1 MERQD
6 VSTLWYT
13 KPAAEWEEALPLG
26 NGRLGAMIAGNLRE
40 ERIQVNEETI
50 WYGGWEDRLNP
61 DARENLPKLREL
73 VRQGRISEAEHLIR
87 LAFIS
92 GPDGQRGYQT
102 LGDIE
107 MKYLNDPSQEE
118 CTAYRRELDLDRAV
132 CRVQYENAKK
142 EAFER
147 TCFISRPADCMVLH
161 LRAPK
166 GKVSVEVMLNR
177 AKYFDRTGKVND
189 HTIYLSGNLGKNA
202 LEFAMCLSAKAKGG
216 RVYTMGH
223 TLVVEGADEAVLY
236 FGADSTFRYASADVA
251 SWEPR
256 VQEVLAEKITEKL
269 ERAMARE
276 YGELLAE
283 HEKDYREFYDRVAL
297 SLPEKEENAALP
309 TDERLQRIIS
319 GGTDEGLAKLLF
331 DYGRYLLIGCS
342 RPGDLPAT
350 LQGIWNKDFM
360 APWDSKYTININTEM
375 NYWPA
380 EVCALPECHTA
391 LFDLIGRMR
400 EHGRSIARRMYDCRG
415 LMAHHNTDLYGDCA
429 PQDNWIP
436 ATIWTMGAA
445 WLCTHLWMHY
455 SYTQDL
461 EFLKWAYPVMA
472 EAALFFVDFLEE
484 KDGYLVTNPS
494 LSPENVY
501 ILPNGEQGCCCMGA
515 TMDLEI
521 LRELFTGCKKAAE
534 ILGDAVDEAEIPD
547 VSDMRK
553 LQKEI
558 NAALEKLPP
567 IRIDS
572 TGRVMEWMEEYEEAE
587 PGHRH
592 VSQLYGLYPS
602 DQISMDKTPELA
614 AAAAETLRVRL
625 ANGGGHTGWSRAWII
640 NFYAKLW
647 DGEKAW
653 ENICQMLAKSTYAN
667 LFDRHPPFQIDGNF
681 GVTAAIA
688 QMLVQS
694 REQEVILLPALPKA
708 WEQGTVKGL
717 RLVGNAGIALAWKDG
732 RLLQCRVTADQAYEG
747 EIVYGSVRR
756 TVKLKAG
763 ETIVLDERLQE
774 IEE

>member
-1 MERQD
+1 M
-6 VSTLWYT
+6 STLWYT
-13 KPAAEWEEALPLG
+13 KPAEVWEEALPLG
-26 NGRLGAMIAGNLRE
+26 NGRLGGMVSGNLRE

-61 DARENLPKLREL
+61 DAKENLPKLRQLIRE
-73 VRQGRISEAEHLIR
+73 GRISEAEHLIR

-107 MKYLNDPSQEE
+107 MKYGNDPSPEE
-118 CTAYRRELDLDRAV
+118 CTAYRRELDLNRAM
-132 CRVQYENAKK
+132 CRVQYENAEK
-142 EAFER
+142 ETFER
-147 TCFISRPADCMVLH
+147 TCFISRAADCMVMH

-256 VQEVLAEKITEKL
+256 VQDVLAEKITEKL

-297 SLPEKEENAALP
+297 SLPEEEENAALP

-400 EHGRSIARRMYDCRG
+400 EHGRSIARRMYGCRG
-415 LMAHHNTDLYGDCA
+415 FMAHHNTDLYGDCA

-521 LRELFTGCKKAAE
+521 LRELFNGCKKAAE

-708 WEQGTVKGL
+708 WEQGEVKGL
-717 RLVGNAGIALAWKDG
+717 RLVGNAGIALAWKNG

-747 EIVYGSVRR
+747 EIVYGSLRR
-756 TVKLKAG
+756 TVELEAG
-763 ETIVLDERLQE
+763 ETMVLDERLQE

>member
-1 MERQD
+1 M
-6 VSTLWYT
+6 STLWYT

-61 DARENLPKLREL
+61 DARESLPKLREL

-202 LEFAMCLSAKAKGG
+202 LEFAMCLSAKATGG

-223 TLVVEGADEAVLY
+223 TLVIEEADEAVLY
-236 FGADSTFRYASADVA
+236 FGADSTFRYAKEEAA
-251 SWEPR
+251 AWEPR
-256 VQEVLAEKITEKL
+256 VQDVLAEKITEKL
-269 ERAMARE
+269 ERAIAQE
-276 YGELLAE
+276 YGDLLAE
-283 HEKDYREFYDRVAL
+283 HEKDYRSFYGRVAL

-309 TDERLQRIIS
+309 TDERLQKMIH

-331 DYGRYLLIGCS
+331 DYGRYLLIECS

-391 LFDLIGRMR
+391 LFDLIERMR
-400 EHGRSIARRMYDCRG
+400 EHGRSIARRMYGCRG
-415 LMAHHNTDLYGDCA
+415 FMAHHNTDIYGDCA

-436 ATIWTMGAA
+436 ATIWVMGAA

-461 EFLKWAYPVMA
+461 EFLKQAYPVMA

-501 ILPNGEQGCCCMGA
+501 ILPSGEQGCCCMGA
-515 TMDLEI
+515 TMDMEI

-534 ILGDAVDEAEIPD
+534 LLGDAVDAVEIPD
-547 VSDMRK
+547 VSDVRE
-553 LQKEI
+553 LQNEI

-572 TGRVMEWMEEYEEAE
+572 TGRVMEWMEEYKEAE

-602 DQISMDKTPELA
+602 DQITMDGTPELA

-647 DGEKAW
+647 DGGKAW
-653 ENICQMLAKSTYAN
+653 ENICQMLTKSTYAN

-694 REQEVILLPALPKA
+694 REHKIILLPALPKA
-708 WEQGTVKGL
+708 WDHGEVNGL
-717 RLVGNAGIALAWKDG
+717 RLVGNASIALAWENGKLT
-732 RLLQCRVTADQAYEG
+732 RCAVTADQAYEG
-747 EIVYGSVRR
+747 EVVYGEMRC
-756 TVKLKAG
+756 TVKLKKG
-763 ETIVLDERLQE
+763 ETVMLDAVLQLLES
-774 IEE
+774 

>member
-1 MERQD
+1 M
-6 VSTLWYT
+6 STLWYT

-118 CTAYRRELDLDRAV
+118 CTASRRELDLDRAV

-202 LEFAMCLSAKAKGG
+202 LEFAMCLSAKATGG

-223 TLVVEGADEAVLY
+223 TLVIEEADEAVLY
-236 FGADSTFRYASADVA
+236 FGADSTFRYAKEEVA
-251 SWEPR
+251 AWEPR
-256 VQEVLAEKITEKL
+256 VQDVLAEKITEKL
-269 ERAMARE
+269 ERAMAQE
-276 YGELLAE
+276 YGDLLAE
-283 HEKDYREFYDRVAL
+283 HEKDYRSFYGRVAL
-297 SLPEKEENAALP
+297 SLPEKEKNAALP
-309 TDERLQRIIS
+309 TDERLQKMIH

-331 DYGRYLLIGCS
+331 DYGRYLLIECS

-391 LFDLIGRMR
+391 LFDLIERMR
-400 EHGRSIARRMYDCRG
+400 EHGRSIARRMYGCRG
-415 LMAHHNTDLYGDCA
+415 FMAHHNTDIYGDCA

-436 ATIWTMGAA
+436 ATIWVMGAA

-461 EFLKWAYPVMA
+461 EFLKRAYPVIA

-501 ILPNGEQGCCCMGA
+501 ILPSGEQGCCCMGA
-515 TMDLEI
+515 TMDMEI

-534 ILGDAVDEAEIPD
+534 LLGDAVDAVEIPD
-547 VSDMRK
+547 VSDARE
-553 LQKEI
+553 LQNEI

-572 TGRVMEWMEEYEEAE
+572 TGRVMEWMEEYKEAE

-602 DQISMDKTPELA
+602 DQITMDGTPELA

-647 DGEKAW
+647 DGGKAW

-694 REQEVILLPALPKA
+694 REHKIILLPALPKA
-708 WEQGTVKGL
+708 WDHGEVNGL
-717 RLVGNAGIALAWKDG
+717 RLVGNASIALAWENGKLT
-732 RLLQCRVTADQAYEG
+732 RCAVTADQAYEG
-747 EIVYGSVRR
+747 EVVYGEMRQA
-756 TVKLKAG
+756 VKLEKG
-763 ETIVLDERLQE
+763 ETVMLDAVLQLLES
-774 IEE
+774 

>member
-1 MERQD
+1 M
-6 VSTLWYT
+6 STLWYT

-276 YGELLAE
+276 YGGLLAE

-501 ILPNGEQGCCCMGA
+501 ILPSGEQGCCCMGA

-653 ENICQMLAKSTYAN
+653 ENICQMLAKSTYAT

-708 WEQGTVKGL
+708 WEQGEVKGL

-732 RLLQCRVTADQAYEG
+732 RLLQCRVTADQAYKG

>member
-1 MERQD
+1 M
-6 VSTLWYT
+6 STLWYT

-400 EHGRSIARRMYDCRG
+400 EHGRSIARRMYGCRG

-501 ILPNGEQGCCCMGA
+501 ILPSGEQGCCCMGA
-515 TMDLEI
+515 IMDLEI

-694 REQEVILLPALPKA
+694 REHKIILLPALPKA
-708 WEQGTVKGL
+708 WDHGEVNGL
-717 RLVGNAGIALAWKDG
+717 RLVGNASIALAWKDG
-732 RLLQCRVTADQAYEG
+732 RLLQCRVTADQAYKG

>member
-1 MERQD
+1 M
-6 VSTLWYT
+6 STLWYT

-276 YGELLAE
+276 YGGLLAE
-283 HEKDYREFYDRVAL
+283 HEKDYRELYDRVAL

-501 ILPNGEQGCCCMGA
+501 ILPSGEQGCCCMGA

-708 WEQGTVKGL
+708 WEQGEVKGL
-717 RLVGNAGIALAWKDG
+717 RLGGNAGIALAWKDG
-732 RLLQCRVTADQAYEG
+732 RLLQCRVTADQAYKG

>member
-1 MERQD
+1 M
-6 VSTLWYT
+6 STLWYT
-13 KPAAEWEEALPLG
+13 KPAVEWEEALPLG
-26 NGRLGAMIAGNLRE
+26 NGRLGAMVSGNLRG

-73 VRQGRISEAEHLIR
+73 IRQGRISEAEHLIHI
-87 LAFIS
+87 AFVS

-107 MKYLNDPSQEE
+107 LKYLSDPSQEE
-118 CTAYRRELDLDRAV
+118 CTAYRRELDLDEAV
-132 CRVQYENAKK
+132 CRVSYENAEK

-147 TCFISRPADCMVLH
+147 TCFISRPADCMMVH

-166 GKVSVEVMLNR
+166 GKVSVEAMLNR

-202 LEFAMCLSAKAKGG
+202 SEFAMCLAAKAKGG

-223 TLVVEGADEAVLY
+223 TLVVEDADEAVLY
-236 FGADSTFRYASADVA
+236 FGADSTFRYANADVA

-256 VQEVLAEKITEKL
+256 VQDVLAERIAEKL

-276 YGELLAE
+276 YETLLAE
-283 HEKDYREFYDRVAL
+283 HEEDYRNFYGRVSL
-297 SLPEKEENAALP
+297 TLPEKEENTALP
-309 TDERLQRIIS
+309 TDERLQKVIN

-331 DYGRYLLIGCS
+331 DYGRYLLIECS

-360 APWDSKYTININTEM
+360 APWDSKYTININAEM

-380 EVCALPECHTA
+380 EVCALPECHTP
-391 LFDLIGRMR
+391 LFELIGRMQ
-400 EHGRSIARRMYDCRG
+400 EHGQSVARRMYGCRG
-415 LMAHHNTDLYGDCA
+415 FMAHHNTDIYGDCA
-429 PQDNWIP
+429 PQDDWIP
-436 ATIWTMGAA
+436 ATLWVMGAA

-455 SYTQDL
+455 SYTQDV
-461 EFLKWAYPVMA
+461 EFLKKAYPVMA

-501 ILPNGEQGCCCMGA
+501 ILPSGEQGCCCMGA
-515 TMDLEI
+515 TMDMEI

-534 ILGDAVDEAEIPD
+534 ILGNDVDDVEIPD
-547 VSDMRK
+547 VSDVRE

-572 TGRVMEWMEEYEEAE
+572 TGRVMEWMEEYKEAE

-602 DQISMDKTPELA
+602 DQITMDGTPELA

-653 ENICQMLAKSTYAN
+653 DNICQMLAKSTYAN

-694 REQEVILLPALPKA
+694 REHKIILLPALPKA
-708 WEQGTVKGL
+708 WDHGEVKGL
-717 RLVGNAGIALAWKDG
+717 RLVGNAGIDLAWKNG
-732 RLLQCRVTADQAYEG
+732 KLTQCVITADQAYEG
-747 EIVYGSVRR
+747 EVVYGELRWV
-756 TVKLKAG
+756 VKLEKG
-763 ETIVLDERLQE
+763 ETVVLDEALRVTE
-774 IEE
+774 K

>member
-1 MERQD
+1 M
-6 VSTLWYT
+6 STLWYT

-400 EHGRSIARRMYDCRG
+400 EHGRSIARRMYGCRG
-415 LMAHHNTDLYGDCA
+415 FMAHHNTDLYGDCA

-501 ILPNGEQGCCCMGA
+501 ILPSGEQGCCCMGA

-708 WEQGTVKGL
+708 WEQGEVKGL

>member
-1 MERQD
+1 M
-6 VSTLWYT
+6 STLWYT

-147 TCFISRPADCMVLH
+147 TCFISRPADCTVLH

-202 LEFAMCLSAKAKGG
+202 LEFAMCLSAKATGG

-223 TLVVEGADEAVLY
+223 TLVIEEADEAVLY
-236 FGADSTFRYASADVA
+236 FGADSTFRYAKEEVA
-251 SWEPR
+251 AWEPR
-256 VQEVLAEKITEKL
+256 VQNVLAEKITEKL
-269 ERAMARE
+269 ERAIAQE
-276 YGELLAE
+276 YGDLLAE
-283 HEKDYREFYDRVAL
+283 HEKDYRSFYGRVAL

-309 TDERLQRIIS
+309 TDERLQKMIH

-331 DYGRYLLIGCS
+331 DYGRYLLIECS

-391 LFDLIGRMR
+391 LFDLIERMR
-400 EHGRSIARRMYDCRG
+400 EHGRSIARRMYGCRG
-415 LMAHHNTDLYGDCA
+415 FMAHHNTDIYGDCA

-436 ATIWTMGAA
+436 ATIWVMGAA

-461 EFLKWAYPVMA
+461 EFLKQAYPVMA

-501 ILPNGEQGCCCMGA
+501 ILPSGEQGCCCMGA
-515 TMDLEI
+515 TMDMEI

-534 ILGDAVDEAEIPD
+534 LLGDAVDAVEIPD
-547 VSDMRK
+547 VSDVRE
-553 LQKEI
+553 LQNEI

-572 TGRVMEWMEEYEEAE
+572 TGRVMEWMEEYKEAE

-602 DQISMDKTPELA
+602 DQITMDGTPELA

-647 DGEKAW
+647 DGGKAW
-653 ENICQMLAKSTYAN
+653 ENICQMLTKSTYAN

-694 REQEVILLPALPKA
+694 REHKIILLPALPKA
-708 WEQGTVKGL
+708 WDYGEVNGL
-717 RLVGNAGIALAWKDG
+717 RLVGNASIALAWENGKLT
-732 RLLQCRVTADQAYEG
+732 RCAVTADQAYEG
-747 EIVYGSVRR
+747 EVVYGEMRQA
-756 TVKLKAG
+756 VKLEKG
-763 ETIVLDERLQE
+763 ETVMLDAVLQLLES
-774 IEE
+774 